1 MTCGL
6 KAIIH
11 ADQVTVFGRHPVT
24 FDIPD
29 PLDRA
34 QEAQGGNVVTAPMP
48 GLVRDVAVSVG
59 DRVSA
64 GDPLI
69 VLEAMKMEHVLKA
82 PREGVIKDVST
93 AQGSQVAAGDILVTL
108 EDDAEKAEG

>member
-1 MTCGL
+1 
-6 KAIIH
+6 
-11 ADQVTVFGRHPVT
+11 
-24 FDIPD
+24 
-29 PLDRA
+29 
-34 QEAQGGNVVTAPMP
+34 VVTAPMP